1 MHRSS
6 SPPSARK
13 RPNHALLFV
22 PRRAR
27 GASSPRRRTAA
38 RTKISSLLA
47 YPFSPRLWDCLKIKD
62 MQDFPRARGFPRKKR
77 GALIGCPGI
86 FDAESCR
93 CGKKTM
99 FIIFQISLGKQR
111 EQCPFEHFRFHRT
124 LQGIPFCAKIQVFSG
139 DGCLRRERPRA
150 ARRSRRRRAPL
161 FRPLHRAYYSPPH
174 GGRTCQVGRRK

>member
-6 SPPSARK
+6 SPTERAGQAPHAAGRLPERKSPAACVFLFSAALGLFKNRK
-13 RPNHALLFV
+13 HV
-22 PRRAR
+22 
-27 GASSPRRRTAA
+27 G
-38 RTKISSLLA
+38 
-47 YPFSPRLWDCLKIKD
+47 FSPSKRLSKEK
-62 MQDFPRARGFPRKKR
+62 ARSPYRM
-77 GALIGCPGI
+77 PGI
-86 FDAESCR
+86 FDAESYR

-139 DGCLRRERPRA
+139 DGLLRRERPRT
-150 ARRSRRRRAPL
+150 ARRSRRRAPL

-174 GGRTCQVGRRK
+174 GGRNCQVGRRK